1 VFENNV
7 LCRRRR
13 NHPWYLLGIM
23 RPLKHHEKKLLKKV
37 DFLQWKREHN
47 IREVK
52 VLARFLIADREDYS
66 KYEA

>member
-1 VFENNV
+1 
-7 LCRRRR
+7 
-13 NHPWYLLGIM
+13 M

-47 IREVK
+47 IREAK

-66 KYEA
+66 KYGTILLRWPVVQF